1 MTCLF
6 FHSFNFF
13 FRPINTA
20 LRPSTGLRLGV
31 GLRLGTG
38 LCLGTRIC
46 LGVGK
51 DIDYIKGPLFF
62 FKLSKYHDMKGLIS
76 KWGNLELQDTIR
88 SLHSKRPEVCRYVGS

>member
-6 FHSFNFF
+6 FHSFNLF

-31 GLRLGTG
+31 GLRLGTHYAHARDYA
-38 LCLGTRIC
+38 LAPEYALALVKMSTT
-46 LGVGK
+46 LKGV
-51 DIDYIKGPLFF
+51 IF
-62 FKLSKYHDMKGLIS
+62 FKPSKYHDMKGLIA

-88 SLHSKRPEVCRYVGS
+88 SLHSKRPA